1 MSNTSVHH
9 TKATPEPS
17 VSNASSC
24 CGGDHTGT
32 EASEKANAPGSRG
45 NHGSAAAPDTAV
57 PASDQDQPVSSAGH
71 HPKKSG
77 CCGGG

>member
-1 MSNTSVHH
+1 MSTTSVHH
-9 TKATPEPS
+9 TKTTPEHS

-24 CGGDHTGT
+24 CGGGHTGT
-32 EASEKANAPGSRG
+32 EASEKANAPGSCG
-45 NHGSAAAPDTAV
+45 HHENAAAPDTAV
-57 PASDQDQPVSSAGH
+57 PASDQGRSVSSVGH